1 MSAIELT
8 AKGKAFLNYLT
19 NERHYSEET
28 LLAYQHDL
36 EEFADFLSEA
46 NVNDLKDLT
55 YQDIRRYLFQLQKKD
70 LAKSSLARRLSSLR
84 SAFNFFQESGW
95 VDNNPFQYVHSPKQG
110 LHLPDFFYEEEL
122 LALFEAVQ
130 GPEALQ
136 QRDRALLEFL
146 YATGARVSEC
156 TELSLDQVEL
166 DAMVVLLHGKG
177 GKDRYVPFGG
187 PCKEALQTYL
197 AEGRQELLA
206 KSGEDHQ
213 LVFVNYKGQGLSREG
228 IAYILKQIVKRSAS
242 QLAIHPHKLRHSFAT
257 HLLNHGADIRTVQEL
272 LGHSSLSTTQIYTHL
287 SKESLRQNYMTF
299 HPRAQRQGHNSNR
312 SSQED

>member
-1 MSAIELT
+1 MSAIDLT
-8 AKGKAFLNYLT
+8 AKGKAFLSYLK
-19 NERHYSEET
+19 NERQYSEET
-28 LLAYQHDL
+28 FLAYQHDL
-36 EEFADFLSEA
+36 EEFVTFLSKT

-55 YQDIRRYLFQLQKKD
+55 YQDIRRYLFQLQKQD
-70 LAKSSLARRLSSLR
+70 LAKSSVARRLSSLR

-95 VDNNPFQYVHSPKQG
+95 LEDNPFQYVRSPKQG

-130 GPEALQ
+130 GQDPLK

-146 YATGARVSEC
+146 YASGARVSEC
-156 TELSLDQVEL
+156 AELGLDQVDL
-166 DAMVVLLHGKG
+166 DARLVLLHGKG

-187 PCKEALQTYL
+187 PCQEALKSYL
-197 AEGRQELLA
+197 AEGRQELMA
-206 KSGEDHQ
+206 KAGEDHQ

-299 HPRAQRQGHNSNR
+299 HPRAQRQGHNSNK